1 MGTLDSTGHNRTTK
15 QDRQFSKKKYG
26 CYAAFV
32 LRFNLCYMA
41 ESRISND
48 SNCEN
53 IMILTSA
60 SMSSISSLEGCSDL
74 CTVLMAW
81 IISAKIVSTRCREG
95 GALHTLFLCSLAL
108 RLNIVPLDPSEQ
120 LIAGQ
125 KLHVDLAITRT
136 LKKYVDLIC
145 RKKKDIPPMT
155 PSPRP
160 TLHLGDCPWGRQLLA
175 LRNVAQ
181 PPAWNASSWGWG
193 RRRLGSRRG
202 QTLGLCLIGPWRGRQ
217 GEMKMA
223 SVVQH
228 LSDGQ
233 LCQNK
238 KRICLPALGAE
249 DVASSS
255 LLVLFPVRG
264 IGLGSRLCL
273 PLGPTDLLTGADSGG
288 GCIGLGT
295 RCDDLRATQR
305 GNGRRERE
313 TLEEVEKLDAGVTS
327 QRLVLLDLSVF

>member
-32 LRFNLCYMA
+32 LRFDLRYMA

-74 CTVLMAW
+74 HTVLMAW

-95 GALHTLFLCSLAL
+95 GALHTLFLCLLAL

-136 LKKYVDLIC
+136 LKKYVDLVC
-145 RKKKDIPPMT
+145 RKKRT
-155 PSPRP
+155 Y
-160 TLHLGDCPWGRQLLA
+160 
-175 LRNVAQ
+175 LR
-181 PPAWNASSWGWG
+181 
-193 RRRLGSRRG
+193 
-202 QTLGLCLIGPWRGRQ
+202 
-217 GEMKMA
+217 
-223 SVVQH
+223 
-228 LSDGQ
+228 
-233 LCQNK
+233 
-238 KRICLPALGAE
+238 
-249 DVASSS
+249 
-255 LLVLFPVRG
+255 
-264 IGLGSRLCL
+264 
-273 PLGPTDLLTGADSGG
+273 
-288 GCIGLGT
+288 
-295 RCDDLRATQR
+295 
-305 GNGRRERE
+305 
-313 TLEEVEKLDAGVTS
+313 
-327 QRLVLLDLSVF
+327 